1 MSGTASA
8 SIVGLK
14 RWSSPSLDSIAGR
27 ERETDAV
34 QELERVLAHHDEQLR
49 LDDPQLAPQP
59 LGRDAE
65 VAARRT

>member
-8 SIVGLK
+8 SIVGREALELAQL
-14 RWSSPSLDSIAGR
+14 RLDRRSRAGTR
-27 ERETDAV
+27 AV

-59 LGRDAE
+59 LRRDAE
-65 VAARRT
+65 VGSPRT